1 MRSEDEAPLRI
12 AYFTEWDP
20 HDETGVLNKL
30 IGQVGQWNSLGAEAR
45 IFSLAMRQDSQP
57 ALDFASHGEVIG
69 RIHRRSLEA
78 YPFARLGYLNKT
90 LSVGRVVAALRRFR
104 PDVIYYR
111 QHGPWYP
118 GLGRILSVAPT
129 VIEINSDERAERDL
143 WGPAFAALHRATQGR
158 ILNAVSGFV
167 AVTDEIASAY
177 RDRGKPMEIIPNGF
191 WGAAAPL
198 PPTGNA
204 APAYVFVGSP
214 LNGGGSWH
222 GADKIVAL
230 AHALPDSSFHIV
242 GLSEQDF
249 PGDDIPPNLILHG
262 YRTGDDLSAILA
274 QSDVG
279 IGTLALYRK
288 GMDEACPLKVRD
300 YLMRGLPVVLGYRE
314 AETRLNEAS
323 YTLQIGNTPD
333 NVETN
338 IGAIAGFGDA
348 WRGRRVTENLDF
360 LSGAS
365 KERQRLRFLAEV
377 RKAAAHGR

>member
-20 HDETGVLNKL
+20 HDETGVLRKL
-30 IGQVGQWNSLGAEAR
+30 TGQVAQWKSQGAEAR
-45 IFSLAMRQDSQP
+45 IFSLSMCQDARP
-57 ALDFASHGEVIG
+57 ALDFEEHGEVIG
-69 RIHRRSLEA
+69 RVHRRSLEA
-78 YPFARLGYLNKT
+78 YPFARLGYVNKA

-158 ILNAVSGFV
+158 ILGAVSGFV

-177 RDRGKPMEIIPNGF
+177 RDRGTPIEIIPNGF

-198 PPTGNA
+198 PPATNA

-222 GADKIVAL
+222 GADKIVTL
-230 AHALPDSSFHIV
+230 ARALPESNFHIV
-242 GLSEQDF
+242 GLGAEDF
-249 PGDDIPPNLILHG
+249 PGETIPANLIPHG
-262 YRTGDDLSAILA
+262 YRTGDALTAILA

-300 YLMRGLPVVLGYRE
+300 YLMRGLPVILGYRE
-314 AETRLNEAS
+314 AEARLNDAP
-323 YTLQIGNTPD
+323 YTLQIGNSPD
-333 NVETN
+333 NVEAS
-338 IGAIAGFGDA
+338 IDAIARFGQA
-348 WRGRRVTENLDF
+348 WRGRRISEDLDF
-360 LSGAS
+360 LSGQS
-365 KERQRLRFLAEV
+365 KERQRLRFLSEV
-377 RKAAAHGR
+377 RKASARGR